1 MIKSGDGDVYFEES
15 TGNVYI
21 VEPFCHGGRNNDE
34 SDDCFYVVYPQ
45 DNPKDG
51 HFMSNKKFM
60 ELQNILVPEE
70 GMAQNRSDSPKDY
83 VDIKEKWG
91 L

>member
-1 MIKSGDGDVYFEES
+1 
-15 TGNVYI
+15 
-21 VEPFCHGGRNNDE
+21 
-34 SDDCFYVVYPQ
+34 
-45 DNPKDG
+45 
-51 HFMSNKKFM
+51 MSNKKFM

-70 GMAQNRSDSPKDY
+70 GMAQNRSDSPKAY